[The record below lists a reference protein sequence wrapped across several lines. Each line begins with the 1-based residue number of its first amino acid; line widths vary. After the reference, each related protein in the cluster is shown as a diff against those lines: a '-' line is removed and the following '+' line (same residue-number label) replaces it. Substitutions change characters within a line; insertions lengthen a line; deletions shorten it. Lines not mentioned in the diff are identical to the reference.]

1 MGSDGSHFNVSVGS
15 DGQSHKTVS
24 TIFLKGKVSLSGIE
38 PRSFRLPLGQ
48 TGSLCVCSGPWGH
61 FNLFPCRPFSFL
73 IGWNFMAPIIWSVK
87 TCALGPPRLRVPGE
101 TKRSRDLR
109 GGRWSWTLTFA
120 QKRSWVGRWSWAEQ
134 VGRLL
139 LRVVQVVRQ
148 QRCNGH
154 CLSDSVSSTA
164 VGTAVA
170 QCTSRWAMARG
181 HRLNTS
187 IVLAAVYGLSGLFR
201 AVSAV
206 EPFTLSSPS
215 HSVPVPNRPTRLCG
229 RKATLNQTAASSRLR
244 GR

>member
-1 MGSDGSHFNVSVGS
+1 MGVGVGVEPSAWRRYIKERERWFHRGSRR
-15 DGQSHKTVS
+15 DQK
-24 TIFLKGKVSLSGIE
+24 I
-38 PRSFRLPLGQ
+38 
-48 TGSLCVCSGPWGH
+48 
-61 FNLFPCRPFSFL
+61 
-73 IGWNFMAPIIWSVK
+73 
-87 TCALGPPRLRVPGE
+87 
-101 TKRSRDLR
+101 RDLR

-154 CLSDSVSSTA
+154 CLSGSVQHSSWKSNCT
-164 VGTAVA
+164 
-170 QCTSRWAMARG
+170 CTSRWAMARG

-206 EPFTLSSPS
+206 EPITLSSPS
-215 HSVPVPNRPTRLCG
+215 HSVPVPNRP
-229 RKATLNQTAASSRLR
+229 SRLR

>member
-1 MGSDGSHFNVSVGS
+1 MTGGTSV
-15 DGQSHKTVS
+15 
-24 TIFLKGKVSLSGIE
+24 
-38 PRSFRLPLGQ
+38 
-48 TGSLCVCSGPWGH
+48 
-61 FNLFPCRPFSFL
+61 
-73 IGWNFMAPIIWSVK
+73 
-87 TCALGPPRLRVPGE
+87 RLRVPGE
-101 TKRSRDLR
+101 IKRSRDLR

-154 CLSDSVSSTA
+154 CLSDSVRHSSWKSNCAVHKSLGNGEGTDTA
-164 VGTAVA
+164 LTLPLFWRRSTVSPVF
-170 QCTSRWAMARG
+170 
-181 HRLNTS
+181 
-187 IVLAAVYGLSGLFR
+187 FR

-215 HSVPVPNRPTRLCG
+215 HSVPVPNRP
-229 RKATLNQTAASSRLR
+229 SRLR